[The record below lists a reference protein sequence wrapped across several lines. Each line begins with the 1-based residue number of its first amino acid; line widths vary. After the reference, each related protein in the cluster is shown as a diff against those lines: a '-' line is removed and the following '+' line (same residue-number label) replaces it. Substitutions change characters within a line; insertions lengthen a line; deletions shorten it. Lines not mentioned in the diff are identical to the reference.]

1 MGATVWAYWVPY
13 QADVGAALA
22 SARDKAFGEGDYY
35 KGSGRHRVETPT
47 SIADLF
53 ARMRALGLDTEGTH
67 SILDMTSI
75 GPEPGF
81 GVVAPLDDDQLDA
94 LFGTLT
100 PTRAQVEAE
109 RGLIE
114 QIRDRWEGTYVVA
127 YQDGAPSE
135 ILFIGVSG
143 D

>member
-1 MGATVWAYWVPY
+1 MGATVWTYWVPY
-13 QADVGAALA
+13 HADVGAALA
-22 SARDKAFGEGDYY
+22 SARDKVFAEGDYH
-35 KGSGRHRVETPT
+35 KGSGGRRVKSPR

-53 ARMRALGLDTEGTH
+53 ARMEALGLDTEGTH

-75 GPEPGF
+75 GPEPAF
-81 GVVAPLDDDQLDA
+81 GVLAPLDDDQIDA

-100 PTRAQVEAE
+100 PTRAQVDAA

-114 QIRDRWEGTYVVA
+114 QIRDRWEGTYVIA

-135 ILFIGVSG
+135 ILFIGSSG